1 MPPLLDGFDMWKALS
16 EDLPSPRNLILHN
29 IDETRHIAS
38 LRVGDWKLVKGTTYQ
53 GRWDNWYGPSGRS
66 SNYSYDY
73 QKVLKSPTGL
83 SLKAINVPLPN
94 KAKMNSLRKSVDVQC
109 KRPKH
114 ASACQPLQQMCLFN
128 ILSDPCELN
137 NVIFKYPDV
146 VRIMES
152 TLEMYKKTEVPRGNK
167 SVDPR
172 ADPKLYNYTWTNW
185 WDMIEHKEDGT
196 NQVQNY
202 PIDPETVFNLI

>member
-1 MPPLLDGFDMWKALS
+1 MRFFLHF
-16 EDLPSPRNLILHN
+16 NL
-29 IDETRHIAS
+29 A
-38 LRVGDWKLVKGTTYQ
+38 GTTYQ

-94 KAKMNSLRKSVDVQC
+94 KAKMNSLRKSVDIQC

-137 NVIFKYPDV
+137 NVRITFPYFSFSVSIFCIGIFTIWLHLTYRWKSL
-146 VRIMES
+146 RS
-152 TLEMYKKTEVPRGNK
+152 TNPGW
-167 SVDPR
+167 D
-172 ADPKLYNYTWTNW
+172 LY
-185 WDMIEHKEDGT
+185 
-196 NQVQNY
+196 
-202 PIDPETVFNLI
+202 